1 MIIWAS
7 SVAVVSPLLRL
18 LEAMAVASSEV
29 TAPRPMART
38 NMATISSIRL
48 LPCCDALRFLCCWIF
63 MMCSKLHSIPCTAA
77 VIPFANAA
85 RGAHGDRFPRRG
97 RRVLEKDP
105 EGGGASGTLADSA
118 TGGGL
123 LGAGQAA
130 RPEGDGIAGAAITY
144 CEGRAGW

>member
-1 MIIWAS
+1 MTIWAS
-7 SVAVVSPLLRL
+7 RVAVVSPLLRL

-48 LPCCDALRFLCCWIF
+48 LPCCDSLEFFRFLIRMVCLE
-63 MMCSKLHSIPCTAA
+63 LHSIPRAAA

-85 RGAHGDRFPRRG
+85 RGAHGDRFPSRG
-97 RRVLEKDP
+97 RSVLEKDP

-118 TGGGL
+118 AGRGL

-130 RPEGDGIAGAAITY
+130 RSEGDGIAGAAITY